1 MKPPTRQVFLKYY
14 WLLALLFGGLACGVA
29 LQFGGP
35 ERVALAGASV
45 AGALGFCYFAQQQ
58 KLAETTLFHQLFTE
72 FNARYRELNGALA
85 QLVGRPVGSLE
96 PAERDT
102 IVDYFNLCGEEYLF
116 FSEGYIHRNAWRS
129 WCRGMSWYLRRH
141 PFADVWQEEAE
152 TDSLYGLTRA
162 EIDSG
167 VA

>member
-1 MKPPTRQVFLKYY
+1 MKLLSRQTLLKHY
-14 WLLALLFGGLACGVA
+14 WWLAFIFGGLACGVA
-29 LQFGGP
+29 LQFGGDQ
-35 ERVALAGASV
+35 RVALAGACI

-58 KLAETTLFHQLFTE
+58 KLAETQLFHQLFTE
-72 FNARYRELNGALA
+72 FNTRYRQLNGDLA
-85 QLVGRPVGSLE
+85 KLVGRPSASLT
-96 PAERDT
+96 PDERDL

-129 WCRGMSWYLRRH
+129 WCRGMAWYLRRH
-141 PFADVWQEEAE
+141 PFADVWQDEAE

-162 EIDSG
+162 EIESG